1 MKKYG
6 FIMMLIAAAAVF
18 SVQDAPPA
26 SVVVLSWNLE
36 APLTLVIVAAML
48 IGMLAGGLIAYRPDT
63 RTTEKGNE
71 PERLKREEAS

>member
-18 SVQDAPPA
+18 SVQDARPA
-26 SVVVLSWNLE
+26 SVVVLSWKLE

-63 RTTEKGNE
+63 RTKEKGKE
-71 PERLKREEAS
+71 PEAAKREEKS

>member
-26 SVVVLSWNLE
+26 SVVVLSWKLE
-36 APLTLVIVAAML
+36 APLALVIVAAML

-71 PERLKREEAS
+71 PATAKREE

>member
-1 MKKYG
+1 
-6 FIMMLIAAAAVF
+6 MLIAAAAVF

-26 SVVVLSWNLE
+26 SVVVLSWKLE
-36 APLTLVIVAAML
+36 APLALVIVAAML

-71 PERLKREEAS
+71 PATAKREE

>member
-6 FIMMLIAAAAVF
+6 FLMMLIAAAAVF

-26 SVVVLSWNLE
+26 SVAVLSWNFE

-48 IGMLAGGLIAYRPDT
+48 IGMLAGGLIAYRPEAQAK
-63 RTTEKGNE
+63 EKGKE
-71 PERLKREEAS
+71 PEAGC